1 MISPEPHTAPLAA
14 QVSLKPAR
22 LWPFT
27 VRACLLTACLMS
39 AMPPAHAASSA
50 AASDVLDTPAQA
62 VDERLPVP
70 TLSVARVG
78 DALIAVG
85 PHGVIQ
91 RSVDAGQNW
100 QQVASPVSSDLVQ
113 VRFIDDRNGWIVGH
127 DSLVMHSGDAGKSW
141 QVQLDGRSLLAL
153 LHDYYQPLA
162 DKGDAAAAQVLNEVA
177 TASGSTA
184 TPGVLAAP
192 FLDVLFD
199 GHGNG
204 FVAGAFGMLL
214 HSTDNGA
221 HWQPW
226 VERSDNERRMHLY
239 GLAQRDGVF
248 YISGEQGLLLKQDVA
263 AERFTHIEL
272 PYAGTLFGVAALN
285 DVLLV
290 HGLRGNLYASRD
302 EGQQWQKID
311 TGIASSLVN
320 IVSQGDRWLVIGQG
334 GELAGLDLQALKV
347 DKLPRMQGGEVYGVS
362 DSGKP
367 GELLVSRFSGAR
379 VVNIATAE

>member
-1 MISPEPHTAPLAA
+1 MISPEPHAACQAA
-14 QVSLKPAR
+14 QAPLKPAR
-22 LWPFT
+22 AWPATF
-27 VRACLLTACLMS
+27 RACVLAACLMS
-39 AMPPAHAASSA
+39 AIHPVHAAPVGE
-50 AASDVLDTPAQA
+50 VLETPAQT

-70 TLSVARVG
+70 VLSVARAG
-78 DALIAVG
+78 EALIGVG

-100 QQVASPVSSDLVQ
+100 QQVTSPVSSDLVQ

-127 DSLVMHSGDAGKSW
+127 DSLVMHSSDAGKSW
-141 QVQLDGRSLLAL
+141 QVQLDGRSLLTL

-162 DKGDAAAAQVLNEVA
+162 DKGDDAAAQVLNEVA

-263 AERFTHIEL
+263 GERFTHIEL

-320 IVSQGDRWLVIGQG
+320 IISQGNRWLVVGQG
-334 GELAGLDLQALKV
+334 GELAGLDRRTLEV
-347 DKLPRMQGGEVYGVS
+347 NTLPRVPGGEVYGAS

-367 GELLVSRFSGAR
+367 GELLVSRFSGAK

>member
-1 MISPEPHTAPLAA
+1 MISSEPHAA
-14 QVSLKPAR
+14 RQAVPNPLKPPPAW
-22 LWPFT
+22 LPT
-27 VRACLLTACLMS
+27 VRACLLTVCVMATMH
-39 AMPPAHAASSA
+39 PAYAASGPA
-50 AASDVLDTPAQA
+50 GDVLDTPAQ
-62 VDERLPVP
+62 VIDEHLSMPV
-70 TLSVARVG
+70 LSVAQVG

-91 RSVDAGQNW
+91 RSVDSGKTW
-100 QQVASPVSSDLVQ
+100 QQVPSPVSSDLVQ

-127 DSLVMHSGDAGKSW
+127 DSLVMHSSDAGKTW
-141 QVQLDGRSLLAL
+141 QVQLDGRSLLTL

-162 DKGDAAAAQVLNEVA
+162 DKGDEAATQMLNEIT
-177 TASGSTA
+177 TAGSTTA

-192 FLDVLFD
+192 LMDVLFD

-204 FVAGAFGMLL
+204 FVVGAFGMLL

-226 VERSDNERRMHLY
+226 VERSDNDRRMHLY

-248 YISGEQGLLLKQDVA
+248 YISGEQGLLLKQDA
-263 AERFTHIEL
+263 SGERFTHIEL
-272 PYAGTLFGVAALN
+272 PYAGTLFGVVALN
-285 DVLLV
+285 DLLLV

-311 TGIASSLVN
+311 TGIPSSLVN
-320 IVSQGDRWLVIGQG
+320 IVSQGDHWLLVGQG
-334 GELAGLDLQALKV
+334 GEMASLNRQTLTVGKV
-347 DKLPRMQGGEVYGVS
+347 QRVEGGDIYGAS

-367 GELLVSRFSGAR
+367 GELLVSRYSGPR
-379 VVNIATAE
+379 VVAIATAE